1 MTSHVLNLRHE
12 QTGNDCTNR
21 VFPFC
26 VSYFLV
32 ACVREV
38 ENVTLS
44 VDYNNSIHHQG
55 DRYEK
60 RDWITGEYNEPIP
73 RKAITN
79 NPSRQHCPD
88 GPV

>member
-1 MTSHVLNLRHE
+1 MMSHALNLRHE
-12 QTGNDCTNR
+12 QTGNDCTNH

-32 ACVREV
+32 ACIREV
-38 ENVTLS
+38 EKVTLS
-44 VDYNNSIHHQG
+44 VDHNPTHHQG

-60 RDWITGEYNEPIP
+60 RDWINGEYNESIR

-79 NPSRQHCPD
+79 NPSRRRHSD